1 MEMIELKHI
10 KKDYDNKQG
19 IIKDFNLKISE
30 KEFVVFL
37 GPSGC
42 GKSTTL
48 RMIAGLETISSGELL
63 INGVRQNDLPAKERD
78 IAMVF
83 QNYALYPHMTV
94 AQNIGFGLMVRN
106 VSKKTIKEKV
116 AAAAELL
123 NLTDYL
129 KSYPRDLSGG
139 QMQRVALGRA
149 LVRETNLFLMDEP
162 LSNLDAKLRTTM
174 REELVQFHRRLNAT
188 TIYVTHDQTEA
199 MTMGDKIVIMNQGE
213 IQQIGSPSD
222 IYKHPA
228 NLFVAN
234 FIGSPAMN
242 LLPLKREDARYFLED
257 LAIDIPAQIATGT
270 EITLGIRSEDINV
283 VTSSGVAMTINY
295 IEDIGS
301 DQFLHGELN
310 GVKVI
315 VRQSPER
322 LYTVGQ
328 EVMLE
333 FKGNKISWF
342 NRETGKRWAIEDD
355 E

>member
-1 MEMIELKHI
+1 MDMIELKHI

-19 IIKDFNLKISE
+19 VIKDFNLTISK

-48 RMIAGLETISSGELL
+48 RMIAGLEAISSGDLFIE
-63 INGVRQNDLPAKERD
+63 GVRQNDLPAKDRD
-78 IAMVF
+78 IAVVF

-94 AQNIGFGLMVRN
+94 FQNIGFGLKVRN
-106 VSKKTIKEKV
+106 VPKKTIKEKV
-116 AAAAELL
+116 EAAAELL

-174 REELVQFHRRLNAT
+174 REEIVQFHRRLNAT

-213 IQQIGSPSD
+213 IQQIGSPST
-222 IYKHPA
+222 IYKEPA

-234 FIGSPAMN
+234 FIGSPSMN
-242 LLPLKREDARYFLED
+242 ILPLRRSEGSYFLED
-257 LAIDIPAQIATGT
+257 YMVELPKGIAQNHDIV
-270 EITLGIRSEDINV
+270 LGIRSEDVEV
-283 VTSSGVAMTINY
+283 VKDKGIRLKIDY
-295 IEDIGS
+295 IEDVGS
-301 DQFLHGELN
+301 DQFLHGQLN
-310 GVKVI
+310 GVKMI
-315 VRQSPER
+315 VRQAPEIS
-322 LYTVGQ
+322 YEVSQ
-328 EVMLE
+328 EISLA
-333 FKGNKISWF
+333 FKKGKISWF
-342 NRETGKRWAIEDD
+342 DTVTGNRLVVEQ
-355 E
+355 

>member
-10 KKDYDNKQG
+10 NKDYDNKLG
-19 IIKDFNLKISE
+19 VIKDFNLTIS
-30 KEFVVFL
+30 KNEFVVFL

-48 RMIAGLETISSGELL
+48 RMVAGLESISSGDLL
-63 INGVRQNDLPAKERD
+63 IEGVRQNDLPAKERD
-78 IAMVF
+78 IAVVF

-94 AQNIGFGLMVRN
+94 FQNIGFGLKVRN
-106 VSKKTIKEKV
+106 VPKKIMKEKV
-116 AAAAELL
+116 EAAAELL
-123 NLTDYL
+123 NLSDYL

-174 REELVQFHRRLNAT
+174 REELVQFHRRLDAT

-213 IQQIGSPSD
+213 IQQIGTPND
-222 IYKHPA
+222 IYKYPA

-242 LLPLKREDARYFLED
+242 LLPLTKQDNQYFLESLSVD
-257 LAIDIPAQIATGT
+257 LPNDILDETDVI
-270 EITLGIRSEDINV
+270 LGIRSEDVSV
-283 VTSSGVAMTINY
+283 VKTNGIKMIVDY
-295 IEDIGS
+295 IEDVGS
-301 DQFLHGELN
+301 DQFLHGQLN
-310 GVKVI
+310 GVKMI
-315 VRQSPER
+315 VRQTPE
-322 LYTVGQ
+322 YKYSINQ
-328 EVMLE
+328 EIQIE
-333 FKGNKISWF
+333 FRAEKISWF
-342 NRETGKRWAIEDD
+342 DAKSGKRLAVE

>member
-10 KKDYDNKQG
+10 NKDYDNKLG
-19 IIKDFNLKISE
+19 VIKDFNLTIS
-30 KEFVVFL
+30 KNEFVVFL

-48 RMIAGLETISSGELL
+48 RMIAGLESISSGDLL
-63 INGVRQNDLPAKERD
+63 IEGVRQNDLPAKERD
-78 IAMVF
+78 IAVVF

-94 AQNIGFGLMVRN
+94 FQNIGFGLKVRN
-106 VSKKTIKEKV
+106 VPKKIMKEKV
-116 AAAAELL
+116 EAAAELL
-123 NLTDYL
+123 NLSDYL

-174 REELVQFHRRLNAT
+174 REELVQFHRRLDAT

-213 IQQIGSPSD
+213 VQQIGSPND
-222 IYKHPA
+222 IYKYPA

-242 LLPLKREDARYFLED
+242 LLPLTKQDNQYFLDSLSID
-257 LAIDIPAQIATGT
+257 LPN
-270 EITLGIRSEDINV
+270 EISDETDVILGIRSEDVSV
-283 VTSSGVAMTINY
+283 VKTNGIKMIIDY
-295 IEDIGS
+295 IEDVGS
-301 DQFLHGELN
+301 DQFLHGQLN
-310 GVKVI
+310 GVKMI
-315 VRQSPER
+315 VRQTPE
-322 LYTVGQ
+322 YKYSINQ
-328 EVMLE
+328 EIQIE
-333 FKGNKISWF
+333 FRAEKISWF
-342 NRETGKRWAIEDD
+342 DAKSGKRLAVE